1 VPLPACAAAAAH
13 SCGLLVR
20 TSWKNLVMARHY
32 RVGVVASLLL
42 VAVARASDST
52 PSKGDDG
59 ADRAAS
65 SSTLPHVVFLL
76 ADDLGYADLGYRNG
90 TDIRTPHLSSLAAE
104 GLKLEYCYAQLVC
117 SGYCRE

>member
-1 VPLPACAAAAAH
+1 
-13 SCGLLVR
+13 
-20 TSWKNLVMARHY
+20 MARHY

-42 VAVARASDST
+42 VAVARASYST